1 MATRRRQG
9 IQHPARRCAARR
21 PDHAPRRHRKE
32 RLTQPGGP
40 SARPPS
46 ERNKTMQNTT
56 DYDAITSRFYQL
68 TEELSAG
75 CDLEF
80 DTAHDDLEREFQKL
94 RLQLASHV

>member
-21 PDHAPRRHRKE
+21 PDHPPRRHRKE
-32 RLTQPGGP
+32 RLTQPGGCCG
-40 SARPPS
+40 ARPPP
-46 ERNKTMQNTT
+46 ERKQTMQNTT

-80 DTAHDDLEREFQKL
+80 DTAQDDLEREFQEL
-94 RLQLASHV
+94 RLLVTA